1 MEVPP
6 GANLSRLL
14 RESARGDPR
23 STQELAALA
32 YEELRHQA
40 RRLLGRAPGSI
51 EATALVHE
59 AYLRLIGQDR
69 QDWRSRSHFAAISS
83 TMLRRVL
90 VDALRARGRQR
101 DRLTRLSAV
110 DDPATVPLDLDV
122 VVDLDEA
129 LTEFAAIDAQAAK
142 IVELRF
148 FGGLTVREIAD
159 ELGMPRATVQDAWTF
174 ARAWLG
180 RRLEQ
185 GP

>member
-6 GANLSRLL
+6 GANPTRLL
-14 RESARGDPR
+14 HESVQGDQR
-23 STQELAALA
+23 STKALAALA
-32 YEELRHQA
+32 YEELRQQA
-40 RRLLGRAPGSI
+40 RRMLGPSPGSI
-51 EATALVHE
+51 EATVLVHE
-59 AYLRLIGQDR
+59 TYLRLIGQEQ

-101 DRLTRLSAV
+101 DHLTRLSAV
-110 DDPATVPLDLDV
+110 DDPESLPLDLDA
-122 VVDLDEA
+122 VVDLDQA
-129 LTEFAAIDAQAAK
+129 LTEFAAVDAQAAH

-185 GP
+185 SK